1 MSKESVKNFFKDVFS
16 INENKATKAEIKEYI
31 ISGSKLKGTNMCILI
46 LAIIIACVGLN
57 MNSVEMIIGAMLIS
71 PMMGAIIGMGYN
83 LATGDM
89 KYFKRAL
96 VALCIQMAISLTTST
111 IYFLITPISTPSSA
125 LLLRTAPTIWDVII
139 AITGGLAGG
148 IGVTRKEKG
157 NILPGVA
164 IATGLVPPLCTAGYG
179 ISMLNMNYFL
189 GAIYMFFINAFFICV
204 SSMIVFRIMKMPKKK
219 GETAKETRKIQ
230 RDLIIIAIITIIPS
244 IILAY
249 PVVVKSVI
257 EGNVQKYLNNE
268 FTYPETQIVKSNID
282 TQSKEIKLVLIG
294 KVLDEEEIM
303 NLTNKLSEYNLQD
316 MNLKIT
322 QTEVEEGITKE
333 EIEEYKKEKNTE
345 EFSTLTEAK
354 QNTDIS
360 EIKQTTNL
368 DKNKI
373 LEELKNKHST
383 VQDVSIT
390 NNKTITTTDNDNQ
403 TIIVTVTLNGSLS
416 QDEEEELNKD
426 IKELV
431 GDNILINKTIVN
443 ANK

>member
-219 GETAKETRKIQ
+219 R
-230 RDLIIIAIITIIPS
+230 
-244 IILAY
+244 
-249 PVVVKSVI
+249 
-257 EGNVQKYLNNE
+257 
-268 FTYPETQIVKSNID
+268 
-282 TQSKEIKLVLIG
+282 
-294 KVLDEEEIM
+294 
-303 NLTNKLSEYNLQD
+303 
-316 MNLKIT
+316 
-322 QTEVEEGITKE
+322 
-333 EIEEYKKEKNTE
+333 
-345 EFSTLTEAK
+345 
-354 QNTDIS
+354 
-360 EIKQTTNL
+360 
-368 DKNKI
+368 
-373 LEELKNKHST
+373 
-383 VQDVSIT
+383 
-390 NNKTITTTDNDNQ
+390 
-403 TIIVTVTLNGSLS
+403 
-416 QDEEEELNKD
+416 
-426 IKELV
+426 
-431 GDNILINKTIVN
+431 
-443 ANK
+443 